1 MSWIFG
7 KPQSS
12 DDALKE
18 KLGFDPKEV
27 SDVQTII
34 STPGSINSTTT
45 TNNNNGNGNGNT
57 SNSSTSSYASLLH
70 PLAGLDKGIEY
81 LDLEEEKL
89 NQVEGS
95 QGLIPSRS
103 WTDDLCYGTGA
114 VYLMG
119 LGIGGL
125 SGFQHG
131 LKTLPA
137 NSPGKVQ
144 LNHILNNITKR
155 GPFFGNNAGVLAL
168 TYNLIDSTLD
178 GVRGKHDD
186 VNSVVAGA
194 LAGAL
199 FRSSRGLKPMAY
211 SSVLMAGAAGLW
223 CGIKHSLK

>member
-7 KPQSS
+7 KPQQSS
-12 DDALKE
+12 STDDSLKE

-34 STPGSINSTTT
+34 STPGSINAG
-45 TNNNNGNGNGNT
+45 NNDS
-57 SNSSTSSYASLLH
+57 SNSSSSSSYAALLH

-114 VYLMG
+114 VYLIG
-119 LGIGGL
+119 LGLGGL

-155 GPFFGNNAGVLAL
+155 GPFLGNNAGVLAL
-168 TYNLIDSTLD
+168 TYNLIDSSLD

>member
-7 KPQSS
+7 KPQQPSSSS
-12 DDALKE
+12 DDSLKQ
-18 KLGFDPKEV
+18 KLGFDPNEV

-34 STPGSINSTTT
+34 STPGSINTTG
-45 TNNNNGNGNGNT
+45 TNTNGA
-57 SNSSTSSYASLLH
+57 SASSSSYAALLH
-70 PLAGLDKGIEY
+70 PLAGLDKGVEY

-114 VYLMG
+114 VYLIG
-119 LGIGGL
+119 LGLGGL

-155 GPFFGNNAGVLAL
+155 GPFLGNNAGVLAL
-168 TYNLIDSTLD
+168 TYNLIDSSLD

>member
-7 KPQSS
+7 KPQQPSSSS
-12 DDALKE
+12 DDSLKQ
-18 KLGFDPKEV
+18 KLGFDPNEV

-34 STPGSINSTTT
+34 STPGSINTTG
-45 TNNNNGNGNGNT
+45 TNTNGA
-57 SNSSTSSYASLLH
+57 SASSSSYAALLH
-70 PLAGLDKGIEY
+70 PLAGLDKGVEY

-119 LGIGGL
+119 LGLGGL

-131 LKTLPA
+131 VRTLPA
-137 NSPGKVQ
+137 GAPGKVQ

-155 GPFFGNNAGVLAL
+155 GPFLGNNAGVLAL
-168 TYNLIDSTLD
+168 TYNLIDSSLD
-178 GVRGKHDD
+178 GLRGKHDD

-199 FRSSRGLKPMAY
+199 FRSSRGLKPMVY
-211 SSVLMAGAAGLW
+211 SSALMAGAAGLW

>member
-7 KPQSS
+7 KPQQPSSSS
-12 DDALKE
+12 DDSLKQ
-18 KLGFDPKEV
+18 KLGFDPNEV

-34 STPGSINSTTT
+34 STPGSINTTG
-45 TNNNNGNGNGNT
+45 TNTNGA
-57 SNSSTSSYASLLH
+57 SASSSSYAALLH
-70 PLAGLDKGIEY
+70 PLAGLDKGVEY

-119 LGIGGL
+119 LGLGGL

-131 LKTLPA
+131 VRTLPA
-137 NSPGKVQ
+137 GAPGKVQ

-155 GPFFGNNAGVLAL
+155 GPFLGNNAGVLAL
-168 TYNLIDSTLD
+168 TYNLIDSSLD
-178 GVRGKHDD
+178 GLRGKHDD

-199 FRSSRGLKPMAY
+199 FRSSRGLKPMVY
-211 SSVLMAGAAGLW
+211 SSALDRKSVV
-223 CGIKHSLK
+223 

>member
-7 KPQSS
+7 KPQQSS
-12 DDALKE
+12 STDDSLKE

-34 STPGSINSTTT
+34 STPGSINTG
-45 TNNNNGNGNGNT
+45 NNDT
-57 SNSSTSSYASLLH
+57 SNSSSSSSYAALLH

-114 VYLMG
+114 VYLIG
-119 LGIGGL
+119 LGLGGL

-155 GPFFGNNAGVLAL
+155 GPFLGNNAGVLAL
-168 TYNLIDSTLD
+168 TYNLIDSSLD

>member
-7 KPQSS
+7 KPQSN
-12 DDALKE
+12 DDSLKE
-18 KLGFDPKEV
+18 RLGFDPKEV
-27 SDVQTII
+27 SDVQSII
-34 STPGSINSTTT
+34 STPGSINTST
-45 TNNNNGNGNGNT
+45 GNDT
-57 SNSSTSSYASLLH
+57 SSSSSSYAALLH

-114 VYLMG
+114 VYLIG
-119 LGIGGL
+119 LGLGGL
-125 SGFQHG
+125 LGFQHG
-131 LKTLPA
+131 IRTLPPNA
-137 NSPGKVQ
+137 PGKVQ

-155 GPFFGNNAGVLAL
+155 GPFLGNNAGVLAL
-168 TYNLIDSTLD
+168 TYNIIDSSLD